1 MAAESISESV
11 PVSQLNYTQINKG
24 GLYVST
30 YSTKTDSL
38 ICSIKYTIRANYIP
52 GCQLKIDSFYIEEK
66 HRNKKYSKKILIDF
80 IERQQKNGVT
90 TFCLENVIG
99 NDQFPISREISQED
113 IRKIKGIYEAIGFKY
128 VEGAR
133 YGEMIL
139 NTQVGGGKKYKKRKY
154 KLTLKKLR
162 LRKARRRFLSKKT
175 NKRY

>member
-1 MAAESISESV
+1 MKD
-11 PVSQLNYTQINKG
+11 N
-24 GLYVST
+24 
-30 YSTKTDSL
+30 
-38 ICSIKYTIRANYIP
+38 
-52 GCQLKIDSFYIEEK
+52 
-66 HRNKKYSKKILIDF
+66 
-80 IERQQKNGVT
+80 KNGVS

-128 VEGAR
+128 VEGVR

-139 NTQVGGGKKYKKRKY
+139 NTQVGGGKNIKKRKY
-154 KLTLKKLR
+154 KLTLKKSC